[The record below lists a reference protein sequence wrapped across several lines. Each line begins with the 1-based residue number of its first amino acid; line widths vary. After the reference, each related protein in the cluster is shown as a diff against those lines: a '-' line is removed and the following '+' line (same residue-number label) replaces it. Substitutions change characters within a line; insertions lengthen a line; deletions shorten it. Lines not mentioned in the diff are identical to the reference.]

1 MKPRNTKSRN
11 DGGAAAFAAYL
22 ARRAL
27 EDSQEE
33 AAAAAAAEAT
43 KETTTTMDSTNNSF
57 NAIHTQK
64 ECALEA
70 SHPKEETTET
80 ATMDST
86 TVTIHNANQHAIEE
100 SHPKEEETSDTT
112 ATNSTNHGFIT
123 MHAAKR
129 LKVGEQE
136 DVGDNSGINSR
147 AMRELRR
154 TNKVN
159 EQIGQLRSLLQDA
172 DFPLP
177 EAASKYHV
185 LQSCEKY
192 IQQLILKSNQIETTV
207 KPPMFGTSSA
217 STSSGSLCR
226 ELVSSSIGR
235 CADDSANSSSS
246 SSSSG
251 HSYQQH
257 NPNHDQP
264 PKYGYVDDSIYNN
277 NYSNLNYNDIHDN
290 NNHNSNNYM
299 FNSTHTTTIT
309 NTTTNHNHDYNTV
322 DIFTTTTNNNNKY
335 HPDNDTIDYE
345 HIVETSDL
353 PIVIASADGQLLRAN
368 RLFFTVTGYE
378 PQDIGDMTLFSM
390 AIPAY
395 RKQLFEA
402 VGASLV
408 SVLSSKKVSDH
419 PLVVVIQSKTGHPLH
434 VNISAVPQSMH
445 DVNAFFLAPK
455 NILCCSIL
463 PELDKR
469 LLHTNMDVTTSHQQL
484 TNTNR
489 GQDPLYTSGGS
500 APYSCNGFITGL
512 LSSSSGSSSGSS
524 SSSSSNS
531 VSSFGSHKYDNN
543 VSGNLGGMDY
553 GQTDSTTQAILSTVS
568 RWMQ

>member
-1 MKPRNTKSRN
+1 MNISTEQHRQTSAESHSN
-11 DGGAAAFAAYL
+11 
-22 ARRAL
+22 
-27 EDSQEE
+27 EE
-33 AAAAAAAEAT
+33 EE
-43 KETTTTMDSTNNSF
+43 ETTSASTNN
-57 NAIHTQK
+57 
-64 ECALEA
+64 
-70 SHPKEETTET
+70 
-80 ATMDST
+80 
-86 TVTIHNANQHAIEE
+86 
-100 SHPKEEETSDTT
+100 
-112 ATNSTNHGFIT
+112 GFIIT

-129 LKVGEQE
+129 LKVGGQE
-136 DVGDNSGINSR
+136 DVGDNNGINSR
-147 AMRELRR
+147 AMRELRH

-177 EAASKYHV
+177 EASSKYHV

-192 IQQLILKSNQIETTV
+192 IQQLILKSNQIKTTV
-207 KPPMFGTSSA
+207 KPPSFNTSSA
-217 STSSGSLCR
+217 SSSSGSLCR
-226 ELVSSSIGR
+226 ELASSSIGR
-235 CADDSANSSSS
+235 CADDSASSSSS

-277 NYSNLNYNDIHDN
+277 NYSNFNYNDIHDN
-290 NNHNSNNYM
+290 SNHNKNHNSENNMY
-299 FNSTHTTTIT
+299 NSTHTTTIT
-309 NTTTNHNHDYNTV
+309 NTTNNHNHDYNTV
-322 DIFTTTTNNNNKY
+322 DIFTTNNNNNNKY

-512 LSSSSGSSSGSS
+512 LSSSS
-524 SSSSSNS
+524 SNS
-531 VSSFGSHKYDNN
+531 VSSFGSHKYDND
-543 VSGNLGGMDY
+543 VSGNLGEMDY
-553 GQTDSTTQAILSTVS
+553 SQTDSTTQAILSTLS
-568 RWMQ
+568 SWMQ